1 MSDLF
6 AAQYVATRTRLGP
19 QACVLHGFALTDA
32 DALLADISRIEAIA
46 PFRHLVT
53 RRGHV
58 MQVAM
63 SNCGTFGWCSDRRG
77 YRYETRDPDS
87 GQPWPA
93 MPAAFLRLADNA
105 AREAGFDGYVPD
117 ACLINRYAPGM
128 RLSLHQDRDEDD
140 QVAPII
146 SVSLGLPA
154 TFLFGGF
161 ERADKSVRV
170 PLQHGDV
177 VAWGGVDR
185 MRFHGVLPVRPGL
198 HPLLGEQRINLTF
211 RKVKSAQGLRIRPQD
226 PECAGMAARIP

>member
-1 MSDLF
+1 MHDLF
-6 AAQYVATRTRLGP
+6 ADPAPGRRTALGP
-19 QACVLHGFALTDA
+19 QACVLHGFALADA
-32 DALLADISRIEAIA
+32 DALLAGIAAIAAQA

-53 RRGHV
+53 PGGHV

-63 SNCGTFGWCSDRRG
+63 TNCGTHGWCSDRRG
-77 YRYETRDPDS
+77 YRYDRIDPQS
-87 GQPWPA
+87 GRPWP
-93 MPAAFLRLADNA
+93 PLPPVFLQLAADA

-117 ACLINRYAPGM
+117 ACLVNRYAPGT

-140 QVAPII
+140 RVAPIV

-161 ERADKSVRV
+161 ARGDRTVRV

-185 MRFHGVLPVRPGL
+185 MRFHGVLPVPPGQ
-198 HPLLGEQRINLTF
+198 HETVGAQRLNLTF
-211 RKVKSAQGLRIRPQD
+211 RKVR
-226 PECAGMAARIP
+226 